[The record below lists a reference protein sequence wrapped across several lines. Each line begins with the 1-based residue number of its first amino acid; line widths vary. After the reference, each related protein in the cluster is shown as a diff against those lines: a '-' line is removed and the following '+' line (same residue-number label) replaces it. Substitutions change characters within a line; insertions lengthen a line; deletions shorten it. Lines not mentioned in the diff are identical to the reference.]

1 MNLGQAG
8 VTVKGISPRVM
19 WPSEASTCQRRR
31 YVPAARPVASAESVS
46 SGVCLLISS
55 VCTEPSGWMSV
66 KRERSVSMR
75 TLNRSLIG
83 TSGPVTALFRA
94 GFDSRRIACAAA
106 EGTPKKA
113 PIEAIRMSA
122 QKFGRAGCMTFLFA
136 KKSEKLRKRSIFNC
150 YRKIIQKL
158 AWIANSFRED
168 CPNRAVPP
176 GCGEAKKIRR
186 RDCSCGSSR
195 LLLRADLVAVVP
207 INRRIGRGIVGDF
220 AGRWLVELALRT
232 LFFLHF
238 ALFDALHFFLAL
250 LECCGHMPLLT
261 AECGEGPGP
270 CRPAHPWNRKTTTAA
285 RAAAA
290 LTHGNLRLRSGR
302 VRRPCRVRRFLRPV
316 RQNSVDPAAGRLR
329 PSAPLHSPSTCAPP
343 LFFPPGPSQPRA
355 PLPLW
360 A

>member
-8 VTVKGISPRVM
+8 VTVNGISPRVM

-46 SGVCLLISS
+46 AGVCLLISS

-75 TLNRSLIG
+75 TLNRSMIG
-83 TSGPVTALFRA
+83 TSGPVTRVFRA

-122 QKFGRAGCMTFLFA
+122 QKFRRAGCMTFLFA

-186 RDCSCGSSR
+186 RDCSCGSSK
-195 LLLRADLVAVVP
+195 LLLRTDLVAV
-207 INRRIGRGIVGDF
+207 ISNNRWKGNGIVGNF
-220 AGRWLVELALRT
+220 AGQWVVSFAVASL
-232 LFFLHF
+232 LFLKFLLFDGVCFFF
-238 ALFDALHFFLAL
+238 AL
-250 LECCGHMPLLT
+250 
-261 AECGEGPGP
+261 
-270 CRPAHPWNRKTTTAA
+270 
-285 RAAAA
+285 
-290 LTHGNLRLRSGR
+290 
-302 VRRPCRVRRFLRPV
+302 
-316 RQNSVDPAAGRLR
+316 
-329 PSAPLHSPSTCAPP
+329 
-343 LFFPPGPSQPRA
+343 
-355 PLPLW
+355 
-360 A
+360 

>member
-1 MNLGQAG
+1 MNLGRGG
-8 VTVKGISPRVM
+8 VAVKGSRPGGM
-19 WPSEASTCQRRR
+19 WPAEGSTCQRRR
-31 YVPAARPVASAESVS
+31 YVPAARPVACAESVS
-46 SGVCLLISS
+46 AGVCLLISS

-122 QKFGRAGCMTFLFA
+122 QKFRRAGCMTFLFA
-136 KKSEKLRKRSIFNC
+136 KKRDKLRKRSIFNC
-150 YRKIIQKL
+150 YREIIQKL

-195 LLLRADLVAVVP
+195 LLPPADLVALVP
-207 INRRIGRGIVGDF
+207 INGRVRRGIVGNF
-220 AGRWLVELALRT
+220 PGLWLLELSLRT
-232 LFFLHF
+232 
-238 ALFDALHFFLAL
+238 ALF
-250 LECCGHMPLLT
+250 
-261 AECGEGPGP
+261 
-270 CRPAHPWNRKTTTAA
+270 
-285 RAAAA
+285 
-290 LTHGNLRLRSGR
+290 
-302 VRRPCRVRRFLRPV
+302 
-316 RQNSVDPAAGRLR
+316 
-329 PSAPLHSPSTCAPP
+329 PP
-343 LFFPPGPSQPRA
+343 FV
-355 PLPLW
+355 
-360 A
+360 